1 MCDTRVRPPKSR
13 FWCHHRLPRKAG
25 EFQLGL
31 GWEVLGQCLAL
42 QAAFRTLCTEVAA
55 SPGPAWRPLPLLA
68 GTPRA
73 ASLCPPGALSLTRQQ
88 LWPAAW
94 HSHPG
99 PGHKHLGRQPP
110 RECGPCSLL
119 PLSQRNLVSRG
130 ASPPLPPA
138 WDATCAQ
145 PSCLCKASA
154 RIAACRCGGLRPTV
168 GLPVTLSLLV
178 PACESVLPL
187 RNKLH
192 PPFKSLIERPLL
204 SH

>member
-1 MCDTRVRPPKSR
+1 MSPQAASEGRGVP
-13 FWCHHRLPRKAG
+13 AG
-25 EFQLGL
+25 PGL
-31 GWEVLGQCLAL
+31 GGAGPVPGSAGGFQD
-42 QAAFRTLCTEVAA
+42 TLHGGGGF
-55 SPGPAWRPLPLLA
+55 PGPRLEAPPPAGRNPEGSQPPRPH
-68 GTPRA
+68 
-73 ASLCPPGALSLTRQQ
+73 LCPPGALSLTRQQ